1 MVWRDG
7 FLHKLIALGIPWR
20 YTRYVRNFLSGRR
33 TMVDVNGTRSKTFIL
48 KEGLPQGSAI
58 SPLLFLVFIND
69 IDVDLSM
76 KTLASLFADDT
87 SIWCQ
92 GGKLEELAKKGMQ
105 PEIDKIIKWADEWKI
120 AINSGKT
127 KAMTISSSTAATGK
141 ELNLKVDG
149 KPLGQVKKFK
159 FLGITIDADLR
170 FSDHATSLAKKCKK
184 RNNILKSMA
193 WKDWGNSLEIQRTL
207 YIQYTRSCL
216 DYASSSWV
224 PWIADCHMKKLET
237 VKRTKPF
244 EQWPGS

>member
-1 MVWRDG
+1 M
-7 FLHKLIALGIPWR
+7 
-20 YTRYVRNFLSGRR
+20 
-33 TMVDVNGTRSKTFIL
+33 
-48 KEGLPQGSAI
+48 
-58 SPLLFLVFIND
+58 
-69 IDVDLSM
+69 
-76 KTLASLFADDT
+76 
-87 SIWCQ
+87 
-92 GGKLEELAKKGMQ
+92 
-105 PEIDKIIKWADEWKI
+105 

-207 YIQYTRSCL
+207 YIQYIRSCL

-237 VKRTKPF
+237 VQNEALRAMAGLTKTCPNEFLNLETNIKPFRLRYEKNDEITMDRYLRLPETDSRRQLAEIAVPQRLKTRIGWRTKTQKNTEEAKIGKIARAEVTPPLPP
-244 EQWPGS
+244 WMRHDNLTIA